1 MAPAKNHRWAAEW
14 RRFRTGRLCLD
25 FAHTGG
31 EGPRQRFE
39 LLHAPEDLC
48 EWLAISSL
56 QLRDVHADADDL
68 ACAKRLREAIWQS
81 AQRAIA
87 GRTAGCGDAETIN
100 ALASYPPLAPVLRS
114 GAHAWQWRTPAPAG
128 AALSTIARDAI
139 ELFGSA
145 SVLRVRECASPDC
158 GLLFF
163 DDSRPGT
170 RRWCSMSRCGN
181 RAKVGRYR
189 RRLAGE

>member
-1 MAPAKNHRWAAEW
+1 MPKDRWAAEA

-31 EGPRQRFE
+31 EGRRRRFE
-39 LLHAPEDLC
+39 MLHAPDDLC

-56 QLRDVHADADDL
+56 QLHDAYADTGDL
-68 ACAKRLREAIWQS
+68 IAAKHLREAIWQT

-87 GRTAGCGDAETIN
+87 RRAPGRRDTATIN
-100 ALASYPPLAPVLRS
+100 RLAGHPPLIPLLDTRRD
-114 GAHAWQWRTPAPAG
+114 GRRWQTPAPAQ
-128 AALSTIARDAI
+128 AALSTIARDAV
-139 ELFGSA
+139 ELFGGTGA
-145 SVLRVRECASPDC
+145 NRIRECASPDC
-158 GLLFF
+158 GFLFF

-170 RRWCSMSRCGN
+170 RRWCSMNRCGN

-189 RRLAGE
+189 LRVAGSEV